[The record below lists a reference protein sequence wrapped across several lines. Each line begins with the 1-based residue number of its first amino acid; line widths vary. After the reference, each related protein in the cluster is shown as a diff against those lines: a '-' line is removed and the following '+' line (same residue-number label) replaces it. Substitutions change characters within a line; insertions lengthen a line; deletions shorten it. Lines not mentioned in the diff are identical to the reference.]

1 MVNKFL
7 YPKGG
12 SETYMIKLGE
22 YLKKQGHQVQYFG
35 MEHPDRS
42 LYNQAEVY
50 TSNMDMH
57 TDKIGDKLLY
67 ALKTVYSKEARV
79 KIRKILDVFKPHIIH
94 LNNFNYQLTPS
105 IILEIKKWRKEARRK
120 CKIVYTA
127 HDYQLICPNH
137 LLYSVQQKHLCE
149 KCIGGHFIKCLE
161 GKCIHGSR
169 MKSIIGMAEA
179 YFWNWNGVYKYIDSF
194 ICCSSFIKKKMDCNP
209 IFSSKTVVLHN
220 FIDINTNKC
229 FKKKEYVLF
238 FGRYSIEKGIE
249 TLLDVCRELPHIS
262 FVFAGAGPL
271 EKKLKNIS
279 NIINIGF
286 LTGEQLYTMIGEA
299 LFTIYPSEW
308 YENCPFSVMESQ
320 ALGTPVIGADIGGI
334 PELIQPGKTGELF
347 LPGDKNDL
355 KKRIEKLWYDR
366 KRLNEYYTNCKENKF
381 LTIEEY
387 TEKLMK
393 IYKQK
398 KGEGIYV

>member
-67 ALKTVYSKEARV
+67 ALKTVYSKEARI
-79 KIRKILDVFKPHIIH
+79 KIRKILDVFKPHVIH

-120 CKIVYTA
+120 CNIVYTA

-149 KCIGGHFIKCLE
+149 KCVGGHFIKCLE

-209 IFSSKTVVLHN
+209 IFSSKSVVLHN

-229 FKKKEYVLF
+229 FRKKEYVLF

-249 TLLDVCRELPHIS
+249 TLLDVCKELPHIS
-262 FVFAGAGPL
+262 FVFAGTGPL

-279 NIINIGF
+279 NITNVGF
-286 LTGEQLYTMIGEA
+286 LTGEQLYTTIGEA

-347 LPGDKNDL
+347 LPGDKKDL
-355 KKRIEKLWYDR
+355 KKKIEKLWKDR
-366 KRLNEYYTNCKENKF
+366 KRLNEYYTNCKANKF

-393 IYKQK
+393 IYEQK